1 MTRAF
6 PALGIVPLAL
16 FGTYAAVAA
25 QRGRAADALWMCHV
39 ANLLL
44 AIGMF
49 ACSPRIVGIA
59 LLWIA
64 IGIPLWAM
72 DAWLNRTLAP
82 VSLASHLG
90 GLAVGIYA
98 ASRLRLSSN
107 PWLGAL
113 ALFIALQQVC
123 RWWTP
128 PALNV
133 NLAHAAYTGWE
144 GVFGS
149 YAMYWLATT
158 LAAGACLWALGR
170 LLVIRSERGG
180 HDDKR

>member
-1 MTRAF
+1 MTRALV
-6 PALGIVPLAL
+6 PALGVVPLAL

-39 ANLLL
+39 ANLVL
-44 AIGMF
+44 AIGIF
-49 ACSPRIVGIA
+49 ARAPRIIGVA
-59 LLWIA
+59 VLWIV

-72 DAWLNRTLAP
+72 DAWLNRTMAP

-90 GLAVGIYA
+90 GLAIGMYA

-107 PWLGAL
+107 PWIAAL
-113 ALFIALQQVC
+113 ALFIALQQAC

-128 PALNV
+128 RALNV
-133 NLAHAAYTGWE
+133 NVAHAEYAGWE

-149 YAMYWLATT
+149 YWAYWLVTT
-158 LAAGACLWALGR
+158 LAAAGCLWLLGR
-170 LLVIRSERGG
+170 LLMIWSERG
-180 HDDKR
+180 RA